1 MSKTKPYRR
10 PAYLEA
16 NHPISK
22 RFKKSI
28 CSLCDRLYEP
38 FNEGDAPCTACRLGA
53 EKRAQVLERLK
64 S

>member
-1 MSKTKPYRR
+1 MSTKKPYGR

-16 NHPISK
+16 NHPISL

-28 CSLCDRLYEP
+28 CPLCGRVYEP
-38 FNEGDAPCTACRLGA
+38 FNEGDAPCTACKLDADR
-53 EKRAQVLERLK
+53 RAQVLERLK